1 MYCGNSPLKRF
12 KPNNRSSE
20 VDSMR
25 RLFLLTCLTFA
36 LFGMQTAT
44 NLSGTWM
51 GTVDVRDT
59 DSGSVI
65 STSVRLS
72 LTQTKD
78 AVTGKIGREGE
89 NEETPL
95 QHVRLEG
102 NKLTFEATNPDVNG
116 PIKFV
121 LTVTDDQME
130 GEMKAS
136 LDTGE
141 INGKVRVT
149 REKK

>member
-1 MYCGNSPLKRF
+1 
-12 KPNNRSSE
+12 
-20 VDSMR
+20 MR
-25 RLFLLTCLTFA
+25 RLLLFTICLVFA
-36 LFGMQTAT
+36 LSAMQTAP
-44 NLSGTWM
+44 NLSGDWT

-78 AVTGKIGREGE
+78 AITGKIGREGE
-89 NEETPL
+89 NEETPI
-95 QHVRLEG
+95 QHVRLDG
-102 NKLTFEATNPDVNG
+102 NRLTFDAINPDVNG
-116 PIKFV
+116 PVKFT
-121 LTVTDDQME
+121 LTVTDDRME

-141 INGKVRVT
+141 INGKVRLT